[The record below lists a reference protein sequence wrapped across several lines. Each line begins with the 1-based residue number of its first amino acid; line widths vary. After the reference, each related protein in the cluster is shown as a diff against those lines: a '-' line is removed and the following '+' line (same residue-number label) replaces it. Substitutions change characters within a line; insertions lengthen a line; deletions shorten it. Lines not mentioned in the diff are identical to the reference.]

1 LPVTFKKL
9 HQKDFFIKKT
19 AINAISVKNPQEM
32 RKRSLQILMIPPEFI
47 LPLTIFIARIVETS
61 LETIRTVYVAR
72 GHKYLAAGIG
82 VGKIAIWLLSTGL
95 VLTNLDNIGGII
107 AYIAGYGIGTVIG
120 MEIEDRI
127 SLGDVIVRII
137 SAKDPGPLMSRLSG
151 MGYGITRLEGS
162 GAFSSSVAVLLM
174 VVPRKALDRL
184 VSLLRTDYPDLL
196 FTIEDIRSMKDDAQ
210 IFYRKEK
217 KGIWRFFGQ

>member
-1 LPVTFKKL
+1 M
-9 HQKDFFIKKT
+9 
-19 AINAISVKNPQEM
+19 ISAG
-32 RKRSLQILMIPPEFI
+32 LM

-61 LETIRTVYVAR
+61 LETIRTVYLAR

-127 SLGDVIVRII
+127 SLGDVVVRII
-137 SAKDPGPLMSRLSG
+137 SAKDPEMLIARLSG
-151 MGYGITRLEGS
+151 MGYGITRLDGT
-162 GAFSSSVAVLLM
+162 GVFSSSVAVLLM
-174 VVPRKALDRL
+174 VVPRKALEQL
-184 VSLLRTDYPDLL
+184 TSLLRKEYPDLL
-196 FTIEDIRSMKDDAQ
+196 YTVEDVRKASEGGK
-210 IFYRKEK
+210 IFHGKESN
-217 KGIWRFFGQ
+217 WLSRFFGR

>member
-1 LPVTFKKL
+1 
-9 HQKDFFIKKT
+9 
-19 AINAISVKNPQEM
+19 
-32 RKRSLQILMIPPEFI
+32 MIPPELI

-127 SLGDVIVRII
+127 SLGDVIVRVI
-137 SAKDPGPLMSRLSG
+137 SAKDPQPLISRLSG

-174 VVPRKALDRL
+174 VVPRKALDQL
-184 VSLLRTDYPDLL
+184 ISLLRNDYPDLL
-196 FTIEDIRSMKDDAQ
+196 YTVEDVRKASEGGK
-210 IFYRKEK
+210 IFHGKESSW
-217 KGIWRFFGQ
+217 ISRFFGW

>member
-1 LPVTFKKL
+1 
-9 HQKDFFIKKT
+9 
-19 AINAISVKNPQEM
+19 
-32 RKRSLQILMIPPEFI
+32 MIPAGLM

-127 SLGDVIVRII
+127 SLGDVVVRII
-137 SAKDPGPLMSRLSG
+137 SAKDPQPLITRLSS
-151 MGYGITRLEGS
+151 MGYGITRLDGT
-162 GAFSSSVAVLLM
+162 GVFSSSVAVLLM
-174 VVPRKALDRL
+174 VVPRKNLEQLTA
-184 VSLLRTDYPDLL
+184 LLRKDYPDLL
-196 FTIEDIRSMKDDAQ
+196 YTVEDVRKASEGGTI
-210 IFYRKEK
+210 FHGKES
-217 KGIWRFFGQ
+217 GWISRFFGW